1 MEMQSSNHDSS
12 NVQSDATNGNTPRQD
27 QPLNTLRLETISQAL
42 WKAISNADEQD
53 ASLWRMWR

>member
-12 NVQSDATNGNTPRQD
+12 NVQLDTANANTPRQD
-27 QPLNTLRLETISQAL
+27 QLLNTLRLETISQAL
-42 WKAISNADEQD
+42 WKAISAADEQD